1 MTYGLKAHNAAGVVL
16 IDDDFVTLAPAQRG
30 AITPA
35 DAFAG
40 YGRSANGKLM
50 YLDWAYGASYRVT
63 YPSPILSVSAP
74 VVAFCPRQLAGG
86 CFHAFHHTGGP
97 GAWTGF
103 IVGWHHA
110 LPGTSE
116 AWSSYY
122 GPAEYI
128 RDWDYIAA
136 DPERCP
142 QSDDKYGMRV
152 WDSAGELVFDSGTPV
167 LRIVRVLDQW
177 ERISSPSLGVRAF
190 TTPWAV
196 PRDGRHG
203 FFAASLGIQLV
214 GRGVGAFVGTRIGV
228 VGDTLHA
235 RVVGV
240 DEVSRARM
248 GQEEQEGKL
257 PGSVLD
263 QMVSGGILRT
273 MLFELR

>member
-35 DAFAG
+35 NAFAG
-40 YGRSANGKLM
+40 YIRSANGKLT

-63 YPSPILSVSAP
+63 YPSPIPSVTAP
-74 VVAFCPRQLAGG
+74 VVAFCPRQLARG

-110 LPGTSE
+110 LPGTPE
-116 AWSSYY
+116 AWSYYY

-142 QSDDKYGMRV
+142 QSDGKYGMRV

-177 ERISSPSLGVRAF
+177 ERISSPSSYVRAF
-190 TTPWAV
+190 TTPWDV

-203 FFAASLGIQLV
+203 FFAASLGIQLA
-214 GRGVGAFVGTRIGV
+214 GGGGTFVGTRLGV
-228 VGDTLHA
+228 VDGILHA

-240 DEVSRARM
+240 DDVSRARV
-248 GQEEQEGKL
+248 GQRVDG
-257 PGSVLD
+257 GSLLD
-263 QMVSGGILRT
+263 AVASQMIAGGILRT